1 MIYTLTY
8 NPSIDYLVT
17 VDSLEIGKL
26 NRMRKAAYLYGG
38 KGVNVSQVLKEL
50 GIDSM
55 RFHDLRHTFAVVS
68 LESGDDIKTLQDN
81 MGHATSAFT
90 LDTYGHSNLEMKKR
104 SAQKM
109 QQFINKVS

>member
-26 NRMRKAAYLYGG
+26 NRMRKDTYLYGG

-50 GIDSM
+50 GID
-55 RFHDLRHTFAVVS
+55 RGGTAEEGNPYGFC
-68 LESGDDIKTLQDN
+68 
-81 MGHATSAFT
+81 TSARRPFAYQYQISR
-90 LDTYGHSNLEMKKR
+90 DRGD
-104 SAQKM
+104 
-109 QQFINKVS
+109 